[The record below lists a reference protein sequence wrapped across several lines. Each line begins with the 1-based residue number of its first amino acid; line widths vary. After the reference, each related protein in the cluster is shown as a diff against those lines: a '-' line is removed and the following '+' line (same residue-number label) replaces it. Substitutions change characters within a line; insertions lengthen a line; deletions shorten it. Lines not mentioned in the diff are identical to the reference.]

1 MKKNNNKMVALNDDV
16 LSRVCGGSFL
26 ESEIAIGG
34 KRIDIFRAGVT
45 YVNTAFAADTF
56 YIGSKQIS
64 KEYAD
69 KLVLRSM
76 KLWKQSYEKSGD
88 LIGFTREWKSILAS
102 EGIEW
107 DGRMGEYKVSVF

>member
-16 LSRVCGGSFL
+16 LSRVCGGSFW
-26 ESEIAIGG
+26 EGEIGD
-34 KRIDIFRAGVT
+34 KYIDIYRAGVT
-45 YVNTAFAADTF
+45 YVNTAFTADKF

-69 KLVLRSM
+69 KLVSRSM